1 MCKFKT
7 PNDEGYDIVVAVI
20 RKFMARSET
29 PTPTVSC
36 SQEVGSCGLI
46 ELKDESSRNIYNY
59 GKAINI
65 ANDTIHIASQHNT
78 L

>member
-1 MCKFKT
+1 M
-7 PNDEGYDIVVAVI
+7 I
-20 RKFMARSET
+20 RKFIAQSEAVE
-29 PTPTVSC
+29 PKVGQ
-36 SQEVGSCGLI
+36 SQALWNCGLM
-46 ELKDESSRNIYNY
+46 EQQDGSSRNIYNY